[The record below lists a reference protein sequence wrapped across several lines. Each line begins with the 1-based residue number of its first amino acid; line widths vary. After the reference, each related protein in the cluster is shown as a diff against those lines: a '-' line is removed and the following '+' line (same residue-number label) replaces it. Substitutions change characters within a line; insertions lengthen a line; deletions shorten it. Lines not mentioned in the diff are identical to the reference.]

1 MTKQLHIGYV
11 IQMIRQGKNMK
22 QSELAAKI
30 NKSTSMVSVIERT
43 GKVKDSVLMAIA
55 KALNTT
61 PEAIM
66 NYNRQSE
73 NDILKDYY
81 ELKENYNNA
90 LNEIKSLKRQMEDK
104 DKIISLLERVV
115 KK

>member
-1 MTKQLHIGYV
+1 MAKQIHIGYV
-11 IQMIRQGKNMK
+11 IQMIRQEKKMK

-30 NKSTSMVSVIERT
+30 NKSTPMVSVIERT

-66 NYNRQSE
+66 NYNRKTE
-73 NDILKDYY
+73 NDSLKDYY
-81 ELKENYNNA
+81 ELKENYSKA
-90 LNEIKSLKRQMEDK
+90 LSEIQALKKQMADK
-104 DKIISLLERVV
+104 DKIISLMEMIL